1 LDQKAGPEEEEKEA
15 MKGHVRFYKGAW
27 RPVIYEGRE
36 INSKGKLTDKYRW
49 LGGFP
54 TEREAD
60 EELSRQLAAKAEGS
74 YVRPS
79 AMTVRQ
85 YLDHW
90 LTVKKTGAS
99 PKTYQEYEGKVRLYV
114 TPAIGG
120 VRLGKLTALDVEAL
134 YAHLLKKGHQGG
146 KKGLSEQTVLHV
158 HRLLHKAFED
168 AVKKKLVSY
177 NVIHAA
183 QPPAVP
189 HREMEAPDED
199 TMTLLMFKAKKAGYL
214 WLPVVMASGSGMRRG
229 EILAARWSDFNAAT
243 GAIRVTRS
251 LCQTREGLVFKDA
264 KKKKSRR
271 VVELPQFVL
280 DALAEVRE
288 EQRENRTKH
297 GSEYQELDLICAMP
311 NGSPIPPDKLSK
323 TFSLLKRRLL
333 LKARFHD
340 LRHGHA
346 SQALQDGTP
355 VKTVQ
360 SRLGHATAAFTLD
373 VYGHLMPGDDKRA
386 ADAAQRR
393 IAAAMERARKQEAI
407 N

>member
-1 LDQKAGPEEEEKEA
+1 

-36 INSKGKLTDKYRW
+36 INSKGKLADKYRW

-90 LTVKKTGAS
+90 LAVKKTGTS

-114 TPAIGG
+114 TPTIGS

-134 YAHLLKKGHQGG
+134 YAHLLKKGRQGG
-146 KKGLSEQTVLHV
+146 KKGLSEQSVLHV

-168 AVKKKLVSY
+168 AVKKKLVSH

-189 HREMEAPDED
+189 HREMEAPGED
-199 TMTLLMFKAKKAGYL
+199 TMALLMFEAREPGDYL
-214 WLPVVMASGSGMRRG
+214 WLPVVIASGTGMRRG
-229 EILAARWSDFNAAT
+229 EVLAARWQELNPASREL
-243 GAIRVTRS
+243 RVMRS
-251 LCQTREGLVFKDA
+251 LSQTKEEGLVFKDV
-264 KKKKSRR
+264 KKKRSRR
-271 VVELPQFVL
+271 VIELPQFVM
-280 DALAEVRE
+280 DALEQARE
-288 EQRENRTKH
+288 QQRKDRLKY
-297 GSEYQELDLICAMP
+297 GSEYQDHDLICSMP
-311 NGSPIPPDKLSK
+311 DGAPIPPNSLSAR
-323 TFSLLKRRLL
+323 FSRFKRRLL

-360 SRLGHATAAFTLD
+360 ARLGHATAAFTLD
-373 VYGHLMPGDDKRA
+373 VYGHLMPGDDRRA
-386 ADAAQRR
+386 AEAAQKR
-393 IAAAMERARKQEAI
+393 IAAAMERIREQRVI